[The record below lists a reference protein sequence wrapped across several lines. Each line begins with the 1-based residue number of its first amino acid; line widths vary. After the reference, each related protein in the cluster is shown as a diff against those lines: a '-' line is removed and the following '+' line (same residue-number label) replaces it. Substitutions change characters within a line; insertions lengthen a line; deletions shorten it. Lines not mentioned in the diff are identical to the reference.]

1 MPPVE
6 TATGEEMIPCV
17 TGDPKENKSVTVSK
31 IRQGMV
37 KDENYVHTDNNFTT
51 QLKDKLDGISLALK
65 SGNSNVDAEQFNF
78 LTDAINKSTIIP
90 SYFDRENAIKYL
102 DVSDTEFARL
112 TYKGTKFH
120 PVQPLLSPVRVQG
133 MTKPVYLKD
142 TLDALKKNGLI
153 RPKKSRGKYKTK
165 N

>member
-1 MPPVE
+1 M
-6 TATGEEMIPCV
+6 
-17 TGDPKENKSVTVSK
+17 
-31 IRQGMV
+31 
-37 KDENYVHTDNNFTT
+37 NYNTI
-51 QLKDKLDGISLALK
+51 LASLLDGISLALK

-120 PVQPLLSPVRVQG
+120 PVQPLYVQRSQG
-133 MTKPVYLKD
+133 ANTRLKARQPHTH
-142 TLDALKKNGLI
+142 TL
-153 RPKKSRGKYKTK
+153 
-165 N
+165 

>member
-1 MPPVE
+1 M
-6 TATGEEMIPCV
+6 
-17 TGDPKENKSVTVSK
+17 
-31 IRQGMV
+31 GM
-37 KDENYVHTDNNFTT
+37 NYNTI
-51 QLKDKLDGISLALK
+51 LASLLDGISLALK

-112 TYKGTKFH
+112 TYK
-120 PVQPLLSPVRVQG
+120 
-133 MTKPVYLKD
+133 
-142 TLDALKKNGLI
+142 NGLI

-165 N
+165 S

>member
-1 MPPVE
+1 M
-6 TATGEEMIPCV
+6 
-17 TGDPKENKSVTVSK
+17 
-31 IRQGMV
+31 
-37 KDENYVHTDNNFTT
+37 NYNTI
-51 QLKDKLDGISLALK
+51 LASLLDGISLALK

-78 LTDAINKSTIIP
+78 LTDAINRSTIIP

-133 MTKPVYLKD
+133 MTKPVYLKE
-142 TLDALKKNGLI
+142 TLDALKNNGLI
-153 RPKKSRGKYKTK
+153 RPMRSRSKSFPTGKKDSMSLFLASPSRRARPNRSHCIRNPHCLQQWRPQAKR
-165 N
+165 

>member
-1 MPPVE
+1 M
-6 TATGEEMIPCV
+6 
-17 TGDPKENKSVTVSK
+17 
-31 IRQGMV
+31 GM
-37 KDENYVHTDNNFTT
+37 NYNTI
-51 QLKDKLDGISLALK
+51 LASLLDGISLALK

-133 MTKPVYLKD
+133 MTKPVYLKE
-142 TLDALKKNGLI
+142 TLKTTGLYVQRSQGANTRLKARQPHTHTL
-153 RPKKSRGKYKTK
+153 
-165 N
+165 

>member
-1 MPPVE
+1 M
-6 TATGEEMIPCV
+6 
-17 TGDPKENKSVTVSK
+17 
-31 IRQGMV
+31 GM
-37 KDENYVHTDNNFTT
+37 NYNTI
-51 QLKDKLDGISLALK
+51 LASLLDGISLALK

-133 MTKPVYLKD
+133 MTKPVYLKE
-142 TLDALKKNGLI
+142 TLDATTGLYVQRSQGANTRLKARQPHTHTL
-153 RPKKSRGKYKTK
+153 
-165 N
+165 

>member
-1 MPPVE
+1 MG
-6 TATGEEMIPCV
+6 T
-17 TGDPKENKSVTVSK
+17 
-31 IRQGMV
+31 
-37 KDENYVHTDNNFTT
+37 NYNTI
-51 QLKDKLDGISLALK
+51 LASLLDGISLALK
-65 SGNSNVDAEQFNF
+65 SGNSNVNVNAEQFNF

-102 DVSDTEFARL
+102 DISDTEFARI

-120 PVQPLLSPVRVQG
+120 PVTPLLSPVRVQG

-142 TLDALKKNGLI
+142 SLDALKNNGLV
-153 RPKKSRGKYKTK
+153 RPKKPRGKYKTK

>member
-1 MPPVE
+1 M
-6 TATGEEMIPCV
+6 
-17 TGDPKENKSVTVSK
+17 
-31 IRQGMV
+31 GM
-37 KDENYVHTDNNFTT
+37 NYNTI
-51 QLKDKLDGISLALK
+51 LASLLDGISLALK

-90 SYFDRENAIKYL
+90 SYFD

-133 MTKPVYLKD
+133 MTKPVYLKE
-142 TLDALKKNGLI
+142 TLDALKKQRAYTSKEVKGQI
-153 RPKKSRGKYKTK
+153 QD
-165 N
+165 

>member
-1 MPPVE
+1 M
-6 TATGEEMIPCV
+6 
-17 TGDPKENKSVTVSK
+17 
-31 IRQGMV
+31 
-37 KDENYVHTDNNFTT
+37 NYNTI
-51 QLKDKLDGISLALK
+51 LASLLDGISLALK

-133 MTKPVYLKD
+133 MTKPVYWMLLKTTGLYVQRSQGANTRLKARQPHTH
-142 TLDALKKNGLI
+142 TL
-153 RPKKSRGKYKTK
+153 
-165 N
+165 

>member
-1 MPPVE
+1 M
-6 TATGEEMIPCV
+6 
-17 TGDPKENKSVTVSK
+17 
-31 IRQGMV
+31 GM
-37 KDENYVHTDNNFTT
+37 NYNTI
-51 QLKDKLDGISLALK
+51 LASLLDGISLALK

-78 LTDAINKSTIIP
+78 LTDAINRSTIIP

-133 MTKPVYLKD
+133 MTKPVYLKE
-142 TLDALKKNGLI
+142 TLDALKN
-153 RPKKSRGKYKTK
+153 KSLYVQRSQGANTRLKAREIIQPHTHTL
-165 N
+165 

>member
-1 MPPVE
+1 M
-6 TATGEEMIPCV
+6 
-17 TGDPKENKSVTVSK
+17 
-31 IRQGMV
+31 GM
-37 KDENYVHTDNNFTT
+37 NYSTI
-51 QLKDKLDGISLALK
+51 LASLLDGISLALK

-78 LTDAINKSTIIP
+78 LTDAINRSTIIP
-90 SYFDRENAIKYL
+90 SYFDRKNAIKYL

-133 MTKPVYLKD
+133 MTKPVYLKE
-142 TLDALKKNGLI
+142 TLDALKNNGLI

-165 N
+165 S

>member
-1 MPPVE
+1 M
-6 TATGEEMIPCV
+6 
-17 TGDPKENKSVTVSK
+17 NS
-31 IRQGMV
+31 R
-37 KDENYVHTDNNFTT
+37 H
-51 QLKDKLDGISLALK
+51 
-65 SGNSNVDAEQFNF
+65 SNVNAEQFHF
-78 LTDAINKSTIIP
+78 LTEAITQSTLRP

-102 DVSDTEFARL
+102 DISDTEFARI

-120 PVQPLLSPVRVQG
+120 PVTPLLSPVRVQG

>member
-1 MPPVE
+1 M
-6 TATGEEMIPCV
+6 
-17 TGDPKENKSVTVSK
+17 
-31 IRQGMV
+31 GM
-37 KDENYVHTDNNFTT
+37 NYNTI
-51 QLKDKLDGISLALK
+51 LASLLDGISLALK

-78 LTDAINKSTIIP
+78 LTDAINRSTIIP

-133 MTKPVYLKD
+133 MTKPRLFER
-142 TLDALKKNGLI
+142 NIGC
-153 RPKKSRGKYKTK
+153 S
-165 N
+165 

>member
-1 MPPVE
+1 M
-6 TATGEEMIPCV
+6 
-17 TGDPKENKSVTVSK
+17 
-31 IRQGMV
+31 
-37 KDENYVHTDNNFTT
+37 NYNTI
-51 QLKDKLDGISLALK
+51 LASLLDGISLALK

-120 PVQPLLSPVRVQG
+120 PVTTV
-133 MTKPVYLKD
+133 
-142 TLDALKKNGLI
+142 I
-153 RPKKSRGKYKTK
+153 ISRESTRNDKTRLFER
-165 N
+165 NIGCS

>member
-1 MPPVE
+1 M
-6 TATGEEMIPCV
+6 
-17 TGDPKENKSVTVSK
+17 
-31 IRQGMV
+31 GM
-37 KDENYVHTDNNFTT
+37 NYSTI
-51 QLKDKLDGISLALK
+51 LASLLDGISLALK

-78 LTDAINKSTIIP
+78 LTDAINRSAIIP

-142 TLDALKKNGLI
+142 TLDALKKNG
-153 RPKKSRGKYKTK
+153 KKSRGKYKTK

>member
-1 MPPVE
+1 MFLN
-6 TATGEEMIPCV
+6 T
-17 TGDPKENKSVTVSK
+17 
-31 IRQGMV
+31 
-37 KDENYVHTDNNFTT
+37 
-51 QLKDKLDGISLALK
+51 ALK

-133 MTKPVYLKD
+133 MTKPVYLKE
-142 TLDALKKNGLI
+142 TLDALKNNGLV

>member
-1 MPPVE
+1 M
-6 TATGEEMIPCV
+6 
-17 TGDPKENKSVTVSK
+17 
-31 IRQGMV
+31 GM
-37 KDENYVHTDNNFTT
+37 NYSTI
-51 QLKDKLDGISLALK
+51 LASLLDGISLALK

-120 PVQPLLSPVRVQG
+120 PIQPLLSPVRVQG
-133 MTKPVYLKD
+133 MTKPEKHWMLLKTTGLYVQRSQGVNTRLKTRQPHTH
-142 TLDALKKNGLI
+142 TL
-153 RPKKSRGKYKTK
+153 
-165 N
+165 